1 MTRVAIDFLY
11 PQVQY
16 GGARGEHILVCKLMT
31 ATHENP
37 AILTRR
43 STLGLMLAALAG
55 NVTAPSLIRV
65 VEKTAAPIT
74 PVKKK
79 LAPPL
84 LEWPTLTALGQAMV
98 DKKLTPGLSL
108 SVMSAGVLLYSKGFG
123 LANIESNVATTPQ
136 TEFRVASITKQF
148 TAAAILLLAEGG
160 LLTLDDTLAKF
171 LPAVPRGET
180 VTLRQLLSHT
190 SGMGDYINGQRS
202 SLLTEAQTSDYTSDE
217 LISIITARQP
227 FFRAQPGATWLY
239 SNSGFTL
246 LGIVVEKL
254 SGMTFS
260 DFCAKH
266 LFAPAGLSQTNIDK
280 TCTTTAICNGY
291 RPNFRAPTKYDLAL
305 PVSPSFAG
313 GAGAIRS
320 TTEDLCL
327 WHLALLSGTVLKPE
341 SVEAMLTPTLLK
353 NGKPAYERGGADPLE
368 YGLGQGLGTMKNLK
382 LAAHGGRVN
391 GFTGHLRSFTDS
403 KLTVAILYNSDG
415 GGAPGFSAAQRG
427 LKTEAS
433 RLGIDHLGLA

>member
-1 MTRVAIDFLY
+1 
-11 PQVQY
+11 
-16 GGARGEHILVCKLMT
+16 MT

-55 NVTAPSLIRV
+55 NVAGPSLIRT
-65 VEKTAAPIT
+65 VEKFATPAATAVKKTLAAP
-74 PVKKK
+74 
-79 LAPPL
+79 LFD
-84 LEWPTLTALGQAMV
+84 WPTLTAIGQAMV

-108 SVMSAGVLLYSKGFG
+108 SVMNAGVLLYSKGFG
-123 LANIESNVATTPQ
+123 LANIEANAAATPQ

-148 TAAAILLLAEGG
+148 TAAAILRLAEGG
-160 LLTLDDTLAKF
+160 LLKLDDSLVKF
-171 LPAVPRGET
+171 LPAIPRAENI
-180 VTLRQLLSHT
+180 TLRQLLSHT
-190 SGMGDYINGQRS
+190 SGMGDYINGQAIS
-202 SLLTEAQTSDYTSDE
+202 ILTEAQNRDYTSDE
-217 LISIITARQP
+217 LIKIITARQP
-227 FFRAQPGATWLY
+227 MYRAQPGATWLY
-239 SNSGFTL
+239 SNSAFTL

-254 SGMTFS
+254 SGMAFA
-260 DFCAKH
+260 DFCAQH

-305 PVSPSFAG
+305 PISPSFAG

-327 WHLALLSGTVLKPE
+327 WHNALLNGKVLKPE

-353 NGKPAYERGGADPLE
+353 NGKPAYERQGADPLE

-382 LAAHGGRVN
+382 LAAHGGRIN

-415 GGAPGFSAAQRG
+415 GGAPGFSQAQRS

-433 RLGIDHLGLA
+433 RLGIAHLGLA

>member
-1 MTRVAIDFLY
+1 
-11 PQVQY
+11 
-16 GGARGEHILVCKLMT
+16 MT

-55 NVTAPSLIRV
+55 NVAGPSLIRT
-65 VEKTAAPIT
+65 VEKVATPAATAVKKTLAAP
-74 PVKKK
+74 
-79 LAPPL
+79 LFD
-84 LEWPTLTALGQAMV
+84 WPTLTAIGQAMV

-108 SVMSAGVLLYSKGFG
+108 SVMNAGVLLYSKGFG
-123 LANIESNVATTPQ
+123 LANIEANAAATPQ

-148 TAAAILLLAEGG
+148 TAAAILRLAEGG
-160 LLTLDDTLAKF
+160 LLKLDDSLVKF
-171 LPAVPRGET
+171 LPAIPRAENI
-180 VTLRQLLSHT
+180 TLRQLLSHT
-190 SGMGDYINGQRS
+190 SGMGDYINGQAIS
-202 SLLTEAQTSDYTSDE
+202 ILTEAQNRDYTSDE
-217 LISIITARQP
+217 LIKIITARQP
-227 FFRAQPGATWLY
+227 MYRAQPGATWLY
-239 SNSGFTL
+239 SNSAFTL

-254 SGMTFS
+254 SGMAFA
-260 DFCAKH
+260 DFCAQH

-305 PVSPSFAG
+305 PISPSFAG

-327 WHLALLSGTVLKPE
+327 WHNALLNGKVLKPE

-353 NGKPAYERGGADPLE
+353 NGKPAYERQGADPLE

-382 LAAHGGRVN
+382 LAAHGGRIN

-415 GGAPGFSAAQRG
+415 GGAPGFSQAQRS

-433 RLGIDHLGLA
+433 RLGIAHLGLA

>member
-1 MTRVAIDFLY
+1 
-11 PQVQY
+11 
-16 GGARGEHILVCKLMT
+16 MT

-55 NVTAPSLIRV
+55 NVAGPSLIRT
-65 VEKTAAPIT
+65 VEQVATPAATAVKKTLAAP
-74 PVKKK
+74 
-79 LAPPL
+79 LFD
-84 LEWPTLTALGQAMV
+84 WPTLTAIGQAMV

-108 SVMSAGVLLYSKGFG
+108 SVMNAGVLLYSKGFG
-123 LANIESNVATTPQ
+123 LANIEANAAATPQ
-136 TEFRVASITKQF
+136 TEFRIASITKQF
-148 TAAAILLLAEGG
+148 TAAAILRLAEGG
-160 LLTLDDTLAKF
+160 LLTLDDPLVKF
-171 LPAVPRGET
+171 LPAIPRAENI
-180 VTLRQLLSHT
+180 TLRQLLSHT
-190 SGMGDYINGQRS
+190 SGMGDYINGQAIS
-202 SLLTEAQTSDYTSDE
+202 ILTEAQNRDYTSDE
-217 LISIITARQP
+217 LIKIITARQP
-227 FFRAQPGATWLY
+227 MYRAQPGATWLY
-239 SNSGFTL
+239 SNSAFTL

-254 SGMTFS
+254 SGMTFA
-260 DFCAKH
+260 DFCAQY

-305 PVSPSFAG
+305 PISPSFAG

-327 WHLALLSGTVLKPE
+327 WHNALLNGKVLKPE

-353 NGKPAYERGGADPLE
+353 NGKPAYERKGADPLE

-382 LAAHGGRVN
+382 LAAHGGRIN

-415 GGAPGFSAAQRG
+415 GGAPGFSQAQRS

-433 RLGIDHLGLA
+433 RLGIAHLGLA

>member
-1 MTRVAIDFLY
+1 
-11 PQVQY
+11 
-16 GGARGEHILVCKLMT
+16 
-31 ATHENP
+31 
-37 AILTRR
+37 
-43 STLGLMLAALAG
+43 MLAALAG
-55 NVTAPSLIRV
+55 NVAAPSLIRT
-65 VEKTAAPIT
+65 VEKAATPTAPA
-74 PVKKK
+74 KKK
-79 LAPPL
+79 LGPPL

-123 LANIESNVATTPQ
+123 LANIEANAAATPQ

-148 TAAAILLLAEGG
+148 TAAAVLLLAEGG

-171 LPAVPRGET
+171 LPAFPRAEKI
-180 VTLRQLLSHT
+180 TLRQLLSHT
-190 SGMGDYINGQRS
+190 SGMGDYINGQAS
-202 SLLTEAQTSDYTSDE
+202 SILTEAQTRDYTSEE

-227 FFRAQPGATWLY
+227 LYRAQPGAAWLY
-239 SNSGFTL
+239 SNSAFAL

-254 SGMTFS
+254 SGMAYA
-260 DFCAKH
+260 DFCAQH
-266 LFAPAGLSQTNIDK
+266 LFTPAGLSQTSIAK

-291 RPNFRAPTKYDLAL
+291 RPNFRAPTKYDLAM
-305 PVSPSFAG
+305 PISPSFAG

-327 WHLALLSGTVLKPE
+327 WHCALLDGKVLKPE
-341 SVEAMLTPTLLK
+341 SLQAMLTPTLLK
-353 NGKPAYERGGADPLE
+353 NGKPAYERQGEDPLE

-382 LAAHGGRVN
+382 LAAHGGRIN

-415 GGAPGFSAAQRG
+415 GGAPGFSEAQKR

-433 RLGIDHLGLA
+433 RLGIDHLGLT

>member
-1 MTRVAIDFLY
+1 
-11 PQVQY
+11 
-16 GGARGEHILVCKLMT
+16 MT

-55 NVTAPSLIRV
+55 NVAAPSLIRT
-65 VEKTAAPIT
+65 VEKVATTTA
-74 PVKKK
+74 PVKKT
-79 LAPPL
+79 LAPPQF
-84 LEWPTLTALGQAMV
+84 EWPTLTALGQAMV

-108 SVMSAGVLLYSKGFG
+108 SVMSAGALLYSKGFG
-123 LANIESNVATTPQ
+123 LANIEANAAATPQ
-136 TEFRVASITKQF
+136 TGFRVASITKQF

-160 LLTLDDTLAKF
+160 LLTLDDPLSKF
-171 LPAVPRGET
+171 LPAVPRGENI
-180 VTLRQLLSHT
+180 TLRQLLSHT
-190 SGMGDYINGQRS
+190 SGMGDYINGQAS
-202 SLLTEAQTSDYTSDE
+202 SILTEAQTRDYTSDE
-217 LISIITARQP
+217 LIKIIIARQP
-227 FFRAQPGATWLY
+227 LYRAQPGATWLY
-239 SNSGFTL
+239 SNSAFAL

-254 SGMTFS
+254 AGMAFA
-260 DFCAKH
+260 DFCAQH
-266 LFAPAGLSQTNIDK
+266 LFAPAGLSQTVIDK

-305 PVSPSFAG
+305 PISPSFAG

-327 WHLALLSGTVLKPE
+327 WHLALLDGKVLKPE

-353 NGKPAYERGGADPLE
+353 NGKPAYERQGEDPLE

-382 LAAHGGRVN
+382 LAAHGGRIN

-415 GGAPGFSAAQRG
+415 GGAPGFAAAQKG

-433 RLGIDHLGLA
+433 RLGIAHLGLA

>member
-1 MTRVAIDFLY
+1 
-11 PQVQY
+11 
-16 GGARGEHILVCKLMT
+16 
-31 ATHENP
+31 
-37 AILTRR
+37 
-43 STLGLMLAALAG
+43 MLAALAG
-55 NVTAPSLIRV
+55 NVAAPSLIRT
-65 VEKTAAPIT
+65 VEKAATLTAPA
-74 PVKKK
+74 KKK
-79 LAPPL
+79 LGPPL

-123 LANIESNVATTPQ
+123 LANIEANAAATPQ

-148 TAAAILLLAEGG
+148 TAAAVLLLAEGG

-171 LPAVPRGET
+171 LPAFPRAEKI
-180 VTLRQLLSHT
+180 TLRQLLSHT
-190 SGMGDYINGQRS
+190 SGMGDYINGQAS
-202 SLLTEAQTSDYTSDE
+202 SILTEAQTRDYTSEE

-227 FFRAQPGATWLY
+227 LYRAQPGAAWLY
-239 SNSGFTL
+239 SNSAFAL

-254 SGMTFS
+254 SGMAYA
-260 DFCAKH
+260 DFCAQH
-266 LFAPAGLSQTNIDK
+266 LFTPAGLSQTSIAK

-291 RPNFRAPTKYDLAL
+291 RPNFRAPTKYDLAM
-305 PVSPSFAG
+305 PISPSFAG

-327 WHLALLSGTVLKPE
+327 WHCALLDGKVLKPE
-341 SVEAMLTPTLLK
+341 SLQAMLTPTLLK
-353 NGKPAYERGGADPLE
+353 NGKPAYERQGEDPLE

-382 LAAHGGRVN
+382 LAAHGGRIN

-415 GGAPGFSAAQRG
+415 GGAPGFSEAQKR

-433 RLGIDHLGLA
+433 RLGIDHLGLT

>member
-1 MTRVAIDFLY
+1 
-11 PQVQY
+11 
-16 GGARGEHILVCKLMT
+16 MT

-55 NVTAPSLIRV
+55 NVAGPSLIRT
-65 VEKTAAPIT
+65 VEQVATPAATAVKKTLAAP
-74 PVKKK
+74 
-79 LAPPL
+79 LFD
-84 LEWPTLTALGQAMV
+84 WPTLTAIGQTMV

-123 LANIESNVATTPQ
+123 LANIEANAAATPQ

-148 TAAAILLLAEGG
+148 TAAAILRLAEGG
-160 LLTLDDTLAKF
+160 LLKLDDSLVKF
-171 LPAVPRGET
+171 LPAIPRAENI
-180 VTLRQLLSHT
+180 TLRQLLSHT
-190 SGMGDYINGQRS
+190 SGMGDYINGQAIS
-202 SLLTEAQTSDYTSDE
+202 ILTEAQNRDYTSDE
-217 LISIITARQP
+217 LIKIITARQP
-227 FFRAQPGATWLY
+227 MYRAQPGATWLY
-239 SNSGFTL
+239 SNSAFTL

-254 SGMTFS
+254 SGMAFA
-260 DFCAKH
+260 DFCAQH

-305 PVSPSFAG
+305 PISPSFAG

-327 WHLALLSGTVLKPE
+327 WHCALLSGKVLKPE

-353 NGKPAYERGGADPLE
+353 NGKPAYERQGADPLE

-382 LAAHGGRVN
+382 LAAHGGRIN

-415 GGAPGFSAAQRG
+415 GGAPGFSQAQRS

-433 RLGIDHLGLA
+433 RLGIAHLGLA

>member
-1 MTRVAIDFLY
+1 
-11 PQVQY
+11 
-16 GGARGEHILVCKLMT
+16 MT

-43 STLGLMLAALAG
+43 STLGLMLAALTA
-55 NVTAPSLIRV
+55 NATAPSLIRT
-65 VEKTAAPIT
+65 VEKAAAPAAPT
-74 PVKKK
+74 PKKK

-84 LEWPTLTALGQAMV
+84 LEWPTLTALGQDMV
-98 DKKLTPGLSL
+98 DRKLTPGLTL
-108 SVMSAGVLLYSKGFG
+108 SVMAAGVLLYSKGFG
-123 LANIESNVATTPQ
+123 LANIETNAAATPQ
-136 TEFRVASITKQF
+136 TGFRVASITKQF

-160 LLTLDDTLAKF
+160 LLTLDDPLSKF

-190 SGMGDYINGQRS
+190 SGMGDYINGQS
-202 SLLTEAQTSDYTSDE
+202 SRILTEAQTSDYTSDE
-217 LISIITARQP
+217 LIRIITARQP
-227 FFRAQPGATWLY
+227 FYRAQPGATWLY
-239 SNSGFTL
+239 SNSAFTL

-254 SGMTFS
+254 AGMAFA
-260 DFCAKH
+260 DFCDKY
-266 LFAPAGLSQTNIDK
+266 LFAPAGLSQTLIDK

-291 RPNFRAPTKYDLAL
+291 RPNYKAPTKYDLAL
-305 PVSPSFAG
+305 PISPSFAG

-327 WHLALLSGTVLKPE
+327 WHLALLSGKVLRPE

-353 NGKPAYERGGADPLE
+353 NGKPAYERQGPDPLE

-415 GGAPGFSAAQRG
+415 GGAPGFSQIQRR

-433 RLGIDHLGLA
+433 RLGIEHLGLA